1 MDILEKEIFITKMIY
16 ISLQLP
22 VWVYRETDFM
32 ISTFFVIF
40 FTVTVLKCNYIKDHF
55 PTMLSPNVFFP
66 IS

>member
-1 MDILEKEIFITKMIY
+1 MKMIY

-40 FTVTVLKCNYIKDHF
+40 FTVTVLKSNYIKDHF
-55 PTMLSPNVFFP
+55 PTML
-66 IS
+66 